1 MMVVM
6 SVNLLVAT
14 VVLETKARPELPT
27 QSHFAALQD
36 DAAASPVMFAD
47 PVPFAAKVGIPPE
60 SVPYEVVYV
69 TVDVISTVMYEV
81 VLEDVAVA
89 LSAVSPVDVVPTAM
103 DEVDAEDEAVVV
115 TAVLLVDVLSDV
127 IYEDGTEDVVAAL
140 TVLSL
145 VEVRS
150 TVLYELDLEDVVVA
164 LTVELP
170 YSRALSTPW

>member
-103 DEVDAEDEAVVV
+103 DEVDAEDEVVV
-115 TAVLLVDVLSDV
+115 ATAVLLVVLSDL
-127 IYEDGTEDVVAAL
+127 IYEDGTEDAVAAL